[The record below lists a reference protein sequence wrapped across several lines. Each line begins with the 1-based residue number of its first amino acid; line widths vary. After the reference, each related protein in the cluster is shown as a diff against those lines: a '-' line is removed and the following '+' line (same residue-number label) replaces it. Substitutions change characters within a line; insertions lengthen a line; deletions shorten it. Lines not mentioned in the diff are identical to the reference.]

1 MPSLSVS
8 IVALGFVVDPRH
20 TCQSDSIQLMNRET
34 AGKFPRSSLESL
46 LMFLAR
52 IQTQQGP
59 SVARITNQFATIL
72 DLSSSGLNSLSQLL
86 SSDRLVEFANELPAA
101 APSIPLDKVK
111 WLPPIDDQEVWAA
124 GVTYKRS
131 QTARMEE
138 SEAAA
143 SCYDRVYT
151 AARPELFFKATPN
164 RCVGHLGHLRI
175 RTDATWNVPEPELTL
190 VLSRTGKIV
199 GYTVGNDMSSRDIEG
214 DNPLYLPQA
223 KVYNQCCGLG
233 PWITLAEDMPPR
245 EKIGIYLKIVRDNDT
260 VFAGET
266 SVSQMARQL
275 EDLVQWL
282 IRDNDL
288 PNGAFM
294 LTGTGV
300 VPDSSFT
307 LSKHDTVHISIDG
320 IGTLTNSIVQG

>member
-1 MPSLSVS
+1 
-8 IVALGFVVDPRH
+8 
-20 TCQSDSIQLMNRET
+20 
-34 AGKFPRSSLESL
+34 
-46 LMFLAR
+46 MFLAK
-52 IQTQQGP
+52 IQTKQGP
-59 SVARITNQFATIL
+59 AVARVANNFATVL
-72 DLSSSGLNSLSQLL
+72 DLTSLGLQSLSQLL
-86 SSDRLVEFANELPAA
+86 SSDRLVELARDLPAA
-101 APSIPLDKVK
+101 AASIPLESVQ

-151 AARPELFFKATPN
+151 ADRPELFFKATPN
-164 RCVGHLGHLRI
+164 RCSGHLGKLRI

-190 VLSRTGKIV
+190 VLSNRGKIV
-199 GYTVGNDMSSRDIEG
+199 GYTIGNDMSSRDIEG

-233 PWITLAEDMPPR
+233 PWITLAEAMPAR
-245 EKIGIYLKIVRDNDT
+245 DKIGISLKIIRDNKT
-260 VFAGET
+260 VFSGET
-266 SVSQMARQL
+266 SVSQMARQF

-288 PNGAFM
+288 LNGAFM

-307 LSKHDTVHISIDG
+307 LAKDDTVHISIDG
-320 IGTLTNSIVQG
+320 IGTLTNTIVQG

>member
-1 MPSLSVS
+1 M
-8 IVALGFVVDPRH
+8 
-20 TCQSDSIQLMNRET
+20 Q
-34 AGKFPRSSLESL
+34 
-46 LMFLAR
+46 LAR
-52 IQTQQGP
+52 IQTSQGP
-59 SVARITNQFATIL
+59 AVARIANNFATVL
-72 DLSSSGLNSLSQLL
+72 DLSSTGLSTLSQLL
-86 SSDRLVEFANELPAA
+86 SCDRLVEFARELPAA
-101 APSIPLDKVK
+101 ATSIPLDAVQ

-151 AARPELFFKATPN
+151 AARPELFFKATPS
-164 RCVGHLGHLRI
+164 RCSGHMGKLRI
-175 RTDATWNVPEPELTL
+175 RSDATWNVPEPELTL
-190 VLSRTGKIV
+190 VLSNQGKIV

-233 PWITLAEDMPPR
+233 PWITLADSMPPR
-245 EKIGIYLKIVRDNDT
+245 QSIGIHLNIVRKQET
-260 VFAGET
+260 VFSGET
-266 SVSQMARQL
+266 SVNQMARQL

-282 IRDNDL
+282 TRDNDL
-288 PNGAFM
+288 PNGAMM

-300 VPDSSFT
+300 VPDSTFT
-307 LSKHDTVHISIDG
+307 LAKDDVVHISIDG
-320 IGTLTNSIVQG
+320 IGTLTNTIVQG

>member
-1 MPSLSVS
+1 
-8 IVALGFVVDPRH
+8 
-20 TCQSDSIQLMNRET
+20 
-34 AGKFPRSSLESL
+34 
-46 LMFLAR
+46 MFLAR
-52 IQTQQGP
+52 IQTAQGP
-59 SVARITNQFATIL
+59 TVARIVDNFATP
-72 DLSSSGLNSLSQLL
+72 LNLASTGFTSLSQLL
-86 SSDRLVEFANELPAA
+86 SSDQLGSLARELPALA
-101 APSIPLDKVK
+101 ASIPLEAVR

-164 RCVGHLGHLRI
+164 RCRGHLGELRI

-190 VLSRTGKIV
+190 VLSNRGKIV
-199 GYTVGNDMSSRDIEG
+199 GYTIGNDMSSRDIEG

-233 PWITLAEDMPPR
+233 PWIALAEDMPPH
-245 EKIGIYLKIVRDNDT
+245 ETIGIGLKIVRDNQV
-260 VFAGET
+260 VFSGET
-266 SVSQMARQL
+266 SVAQMARQL

-282 IRDNDL
+282 MRDNDL

-307 LSKHDTVHISIDG
+307 LAPADTVHISIDG
-320 IGTLTNSIVQG
+320 LGTLTNTIVQG